1 MSEIS
6 VYVCDTAQQAQE
18 AKTFLTTRGY
28 READIAADQV
38 DTFIYNA
45 ATFSTG
51 TTTDNIA
58 GKWIVRGRK

>member
-6 VYVCDTAQQAQE
+6 VYICDTAAQAQQ

-28 READIAADQV
+28 READIAVDQV
-38 DTFIYNA
+38 DTFIYDA

-51 TTTDNIA
+51 TTDSLDS
-58 GKWIVRGRK
+58 KWIVQGKR